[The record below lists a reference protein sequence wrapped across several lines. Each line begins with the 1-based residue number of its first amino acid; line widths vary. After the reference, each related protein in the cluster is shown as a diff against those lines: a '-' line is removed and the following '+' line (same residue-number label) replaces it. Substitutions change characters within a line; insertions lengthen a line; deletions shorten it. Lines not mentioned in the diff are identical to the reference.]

1 MTRVQAPSDSE
12 CQWSGQAVVSGA
24 DGMFEFT
31 ISGVGC
37 SPTYV
42 GRGWKQNVN
51 DAHFGEYN
59 NVVVMVGRDQ
69 SGNGFGMA
77 AYASH

>member
-1 MTRVQAPSDSE
+1 MVWA
-12 CQWSGQAVVSGA
+12 AA
-24 DGMFEFT
+24 
-31 ISGVGC
+31 
-37 SPTYV
+37 PTYV

-69 SGNGFGMA
+69 SGNGFGLA
-77 AYASH
+77 AHASH